1 MAVIGIAAFFVI
13 SSLSLSN
20 RLDEDYAPRNWRYR
34 WILLDG
40 SLALIYLMV
49 FMAVSWL
56 WRPVSLSSSSVYT
69 RILPCTKLSF
79 LLNPLPL
86 TVIYAPLLR
95 PLQRPPPDYYI
106 HFSPNHVKAG
116 LR

>member
-1 MAVIGIAAFFVI
+1 MAVIAIAAFFVV

-20 RLDEDYAPRNWRYR
+20 RLDEGKSPCFFSFPTAKSYDGESRRQGARTLTSDYAPRNWRYR

-56 WRPVSLSSSSVYT
+56 WRPVSPSLFSF
-69 RILPCTKLSF
+69 ILILAEVSADRVLAIFP
-79 LLNPLPL
+79 
-86 TVIYAPLLR
+86 
-95 PLQRPPPDYYI
+95 
-106 HFSPNHVKAG
+106 
-116 LR
+116 